1 MLLSLLPQRE
11 GFTTLAS
18 YRSYT
23 GNEGRLGLQ
32 AVVLEEGRHCDES
45 VDVIGGPVR
54 ERACEAGH
62 SANELGEPLVIAA

>member
-45 VDVIGGPVR
+45 VDIIDGPVR
-54 ERACEAGH
+54 ERA
-62 SANELGEPLVIAA
+62 